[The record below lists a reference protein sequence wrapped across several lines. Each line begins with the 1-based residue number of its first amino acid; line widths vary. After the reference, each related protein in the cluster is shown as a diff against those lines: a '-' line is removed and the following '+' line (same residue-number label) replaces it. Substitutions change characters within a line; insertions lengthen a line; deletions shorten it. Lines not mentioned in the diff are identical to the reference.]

1 MNDILLWLNQYMQPS
16 FASQSIP
23 SAQVIVI
30 LGFVSVMAAY
40 LFFVYRVVS
49 RRAMYNKSF
58 NISIALLQFFISTI
72 ILCLQSS
79 VVITLGTIGALA
91 IIRFR
96 TAIKDPVDMIYLL
109 WAVHIGIMAGC
120 ELYEVALLTSI
131 FATVV
136 LLILENIKVGRSSYT
151 LVVNCKNQLEAQ
163 LSAAVKPYARR
174 MRIKSRNFT
183 SSGVDYVL
191 DLAVRD
197 PQALSQ
203 ALAEL
208 DGVSRFSLIEYDSED
223 IV

>member
-1 MNDILLWLNQYMQPS
+1 MNEILLWVNQYMQPS
-16 FASQSIP
+16 FASMSI
-23 SAQVIVI
+23 SSVQVILI
-30 LGFVSVMAAY
+30 LAFVTIMSAY
-40 LFFVYRVVS
+40 LFLVYRVVS
-49 RRAMYNKSF
+49 RRALYNKSF
-58 NISIALLQFFISTI
+58 NISIALMPYFISTI

-96 TAIKDPVDMIYLL
+96 TAVKDPVDMIYLL
-109 WAVHIGIMAGC
+109 WGVHLGIMAGC
-120 ELYEVALLTSI
+120 QLYEVAIFTSL
-131 FATVV
+131 FATVL

-163 LSAAVKPYARR
+163 LTAAVKPFARR

-191 DLAVRD
+191 DLNVRD
-197 PQALSQ
+197 PQALSE
-203 ALAEL
+203 AISKVE
-208 DGVSRFSLIEYDSED
+208 GVSRFSLIEYDSED

>member
-1 MNDILLWLNQYMQPS
+1 MNEILLWVNQYMQPS
-16 FASQSIP
+16 FASMSI
-23 SAQVIVI
+23 SSVQVILI
-30 LGFVSVMAAY
+30 LAFVTIMSAY

-49 RRAMYNKSF
+49 RRALYNKSF
-58 NISIALLQFFISTI
+58 NISIALMPYFISTI

-96 TAIKDPVDMIYLL
+96 TAVKDPVDMIYLL
-109 WAVHIGIMAGC
+109 WGVHLGIMAGC
-120 ELYEVALLTSI
+120 QLYEVAIFTSL
-131 FATVV
+131 FATVL

-151 LVVNCKNQLEAQ
+151 LVVNCGSQLEAQ
-163 LSAAVKPYARR
+163 LTAAVKPFARR

-191 DLAVRD
+191 DLNVRD
-197 PQALSQ
+197 PQALSE
-203 ALAEL
+203 AISNVE
-208 DGVSRFSLIEYDSED
+208 GVSRFSLIEYDSED